1 MIEVGLAAA
10 AYRYGTAVVGVVAVA
25 AFNSNY
31 DFNEEPELPDQLLPP
46 PTTRL
51 PLGRH
56 IEDPIEESRVIQFN
70 EGRSGGPPYGGGP
83 GSIR

>member
-46 PTTRL
+46 PTR
-51 PLGRH
+51 
-56 IEDPIEESRVIQFN
+56 EDCR
-70 EGRSGGPPYGGGP
+70 
-83 GSIR
+83 